1 MKRPANPTEYVVTS
15 PSTQNFIRISSS
27 IRVHQV
33 LPVLAVV
40 GNQILLRYPKPTHQH
55 DYYKE
60 THTHRVLQSD
70 PLILD
75 LDRRSGFTNL
85 STEHSAASAFHSNSR
100 ADRLD
105 GAFLAAVVIK
115 AAPKPT
121 AK

>member
-15 PSTQNFIRISSS
+15 PSTLNFIRISSS

-40 GNQILLRYPKPTHQH
+40 GNQILLRYPKPVKPRN
-55 DYYKE
+55 DKISGE
-60 THTHRVLQSD
+60 CKV
-70 PLILD
+70 ILD